1 MEQKMKHNEFKQM
14 IQLSLYGELS
24 EQEQKQLVKHIN
36 TCEECRIEL
45 EQQKNIMMLLSDSK
59 KLKVNEELLKEARFQ
74 LRGALRQHKSD
85 SFSIT
90 SFTNKFFELF
100 STPPR
105 LAFGAITMLVV
116 GLIIGSVFLG
126 MEKVIIK
133 ENEPQLTNAS
143 LVQND
148 MRISNMQFIDSD
160 PSDGEIEF
168 TFDASKRVHF
178 KGNVEDP
185 KVQNLLTYA
194 MLNDQNPG
202 SRLNSIN
209 VMDSYKKVTIDND
222 IREALVTVVMA
233 DNNQGVRREALKLLN
248 RSGFDES
255 VKQANLYV
263 LLNDSSSALRIEA
276 LNALID
282 ATKSGYSL
290 GKEDINLVIQQ
301 ANQDDNNYIR
311 LKSKTLLQEYN

>member
-1 MEQKMKHNEFKQM
+1 MKHNEFKQM

-24 EQEQKQLVKHIN
+24 EIKQKQLIEHIN
-36 TCEECRIEL
+36 SCNECRSEL
-45 EQQKNIMMLLSDSK
+45 EQQRNILMLLSENQK
-59 KLKVNEELLKEARFQ
+59 NEVNEEVLREARMQ
-74 LRGALRQHKSD
+74 LRGALRQQRKDRLSV
-85 SFSIT
+85 T
-90 SFTNKFFELF
+90 SVTNNFLQLF

-105 LAFGAITMLVV
+105 MAFGAITTLVI

-133 ENEPQLTNAS
+133 ENEPEVNNIS
-143 LVQND
+143 LFQND
-148 MRISNMQFIDSD
+148 SRISNMQFIDSD

-168 TFDASKRVHF
+168 TFEVSKQVLY
-178 KGNVEDP
+178 KGNVSDP

-209 VMDSYKKVTIDND
+209 VIDSYKKVVIDDD
-222 IREALVTVVMA
+222 IKEALVTVVMA
-233 DNNQGVRREALKLLN
+233 DKNQGVRGEALKLLN
-248 RSGFDES
+248 NSGFDES

-276 LNALID
+276 LNALIN
-282 ATKSGYSL
+282 ATKSGHTL
-290 GKEDINLVIQQ
+290 NKEDVNLVIQQ
-301 ANQDDNNYIR
+301 ANQDDNNYIK

>member
-1 MEQKMKHNEFKQM
+1 MKHNEFKQM

-24 EQEQKQLVKHIN
+24 ESKHAMLLEHLN
-36 TCEECRIEL
+36 FCEECKREL
-45 EQQKNIMMLLSDSK
+45 EYQKNIMMLLSESK

-74 LRGALRQHKSD
+74 LRGALRQHKAD
-85 SFSIT
+85 GLSIT
-90 SFTNKFFELF
+90 SIANNLLQLF

-105 LAFGAITMLVV
+105 LAFGAITMLVI
-116 GLIIGSVFLG
+116 GLIIGSIFMG

-133 ENEPQLTNAS
+133 ENGPELTNAS
-143 LVQND
+143 LIQND

-168 TFDASKRVHF
+168 TFNASKQVHF
-178 KGNVEDP
+178 KGNVDDP
-185 KVQNLLTYA
+185 KVQGLLTYA

-209 VMDSYKKVTIDND
+209 VMDSYKKVTLDD
-222 IREALVTVVMA
+222 DVREALVTVVMA

-248 RSGFDES
+248 TSGFDES

-276 LNALID
+276 INALIN
-282 ATKSGYSL
+282 AAKSGHSL
-290 GKEDINLVIQQ
+290 NKEDINLVIQQ
-301 ANQDDNNYIR
+301 ATQDDNNYVR
-311 LKSKTLLQEYN
+311 LKSKSLLQEYN